1 MKSVRQKFEMHRCFV
16 RRPSEQIVW
25 VDNPEWWTVSR
36 GESPPHEEVRQRKKT
51 LIFVGS
57 AIQNETKAK
66 RIILQALER
75 IGQILMIDEEGAQVS
90 GLGSGGDQLKEI
102 PIVLPVPHQA
112 NVMFLS
118 S

>member
-1 MKSVRQKFEMHRCFV
+1 MGQKFEMHCCFV
-16 RRPSEQIVW
+16 RSPSEQIVR
-25 VDNPEWWTVSR
+25 VDNPEWGTVSR
-36 GESPPHEEVRQRKKT
+36 GRFPPPEEVSQRQKA
-51 LIFVGS
+51 LIFVGR

-66 RIILQALER
+66 RIILQVFER
-75 IGQILMIDEEGAQVS
+75 ISQVLMIDEEGAQVS
-90 GLGSGGDQLKEI
+90 GLGSGEDQLKEI